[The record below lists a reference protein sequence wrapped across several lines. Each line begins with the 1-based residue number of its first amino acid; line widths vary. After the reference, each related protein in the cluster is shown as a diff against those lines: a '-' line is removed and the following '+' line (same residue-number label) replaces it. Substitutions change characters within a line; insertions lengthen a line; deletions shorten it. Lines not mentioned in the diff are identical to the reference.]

1 MNALVFGVALQTGDM
16 LIYLILFIL
25 MFVIVMKYAYGP
37 VSKMMQKREDKIN
50 GDLDYADE
58 TRKKA
63 DELAAQREAELKNTR
78 TEATQIV
85 QNAKK
90 SGDNQR
96 DQIITQAQS
105 EAQQLKAN
113 AQKDAQQARQDAL
126 NSARDDV
133 AQLSVEIASKLIQK
147 ELSAD
152 DQKALIDSYIEGLG
166 DTNGSR

>member
-25 MFVIVMKYAYGP
+25 MFIIVMKYAYGP

>member
-1 MNALVFGVALQTGDM
+1 MDKLVFGAALQTGDM

-25 MFVIVMKYAYGP
+25 MFVIVIKFAYAP
-37 VSKMMQKREDKIN
+37 VAKMMAKREDKIN
-50 GDLDYADE
+50 GDLDYAED

-63 DELAAQREAELKNTR
+63 DELAAKRNSELKNTR
-78 TEATQIV
+78 AEATQIV
-85 QNAKK
+85 QNAQK
-90 SGDNQR
+90 SGETQR
-96 DQIITQAQS
+96 DQIVTQAQS

-113 AQKDAQQARQDAL
+113 AQKDAEQARTDAL
-126 NSARDDV
+126 ANAKDDV
-133 AQLSVEIASKLIQK
+133 AQLSIEIASKLIRK